1 MQFTFSLSKVKKILT
16 GLGLSASIITS
27 GAVLADTY
35 EVTLTNIT
43 KGQAFTPRLGIT
55 HTGGQLFSPGA
66 PAIAELVTI
75 AEGGDISPLMGLL
88 DSFPQVVTDMSTGDG
103 LLMPGESQ
111 SFMIEGDTG
120 DQFTL
125 INMIIPTNDGFTAVN
140 GVALP
145 ESGTVTYHS
154 VVYDAGSETNDELCA
169 NIPGP
174 VCGGAGGSPEDDG
187 EGYIYIH
194 PGIQGI
200 GDLESASYDWRNPA
214 AMVVIRKL

>member
-1 MQFTFSLSKVKKILT
+1 MKLNFSFSHLKTLIAGIGLT
-16 GLGLSASIITS
+16 GSLLAS

-55 HTGGQLFSPGA
+55 HTNGQVFTLGA
-66 PAIAELVTI
+66 PAIDEVATI
-75 AEGGDISPLMGLL
+75 AEGGDIGPLMALL
-88 DSFPQVVTDMSTGDG
+88 ESFPMAVTDMAVGDG
-103 LLMPGESQ
+103 LLMPGDTQ
-111 SFMIEGDTG
+111 SFMIEGNPG
-120 DQFTL
+120 DLFTL
-125 INMIIPTNDGFTAVN
+125 INMIIPTNDGFVAVN
-140 GVALP
+140 GVELP
-145 ESGTVTYHS
+145 ESGSVQYRS

-200 GDLESASYDWRNPA
+200 GDLEPADYDWRNPA
-214 AMVVIRKL
+214 AMVTVRKM